1 MEVRDLM
8 IGDWIEFEGT
18 KFRVDSLRSSGYVR
32 VMAMD
37 AEYDDVSIFSP
48 IPLTVEILRLNGF
61 NIEQY
66 FDYYKKSE
74 SSMLVKHNEE
84 DLWCAIEE
92 DLDEK
97 EIKFFFSTSLIQK
110 DYCRPYPNMNFQIRY
125 VHEFQH
131 FIHLF
136 GFNKLSDNF
145 KISRSK
151 RKINYE

>member
-1 MEVRDLM
+1 MRVEDLM

-18 KFRVDSLRSSGYVR
+18 KFKVGSLRSSGGVR

-37 AEYDDVSIFSP
+37 AEYEDASTFSP

-61 NIEQY
+61 NIERH
-66 FDYYKKSE
+66 FDYYKNLKS
-74 SSMLVKHNEE
+74 SAFVKHNEE
-84 DLWCAIEE
+84 ELWCTIE

-97 EIKFFFSTSLIQK
+97 EIKFFFSTGLIQE
-110 DYCRPYPNMNFQIRY
+110 DYGRPYPNMNFQIRY

-145 KISRSK
+145 KIFRSSRK
-151 RKINYE
+151 